1 MLEGS
6 DILSDSEGLV
16 VFSSRSWKSDRG
28 LYNSYTGKFTPA
40 DGVTMTDD
48 QIDTYVDAMKTAV
61 SYKMQATTLIQD
73 TDYYSLILPDGA
85 PVNEADI
92 IEPGS
97 METSSGG
104 SESSDTGTD
113 DTRDS
118 SETSDESG
126 STSEP

>member
-1 MLEGS
+1 
-6 DILSDSEGLV
+6 
-16 VFSSRSWKSDRG
+16 
-28 LYNSYTGKFTPA
+28 
-40 DGVTMTDD
+40 MTDD

-126 STSEP
+126 SYEDSSGSDTDDGGRES